1 MELVL
6 TPDEPR
12 GGPSVTIP
20 YVARFVG
27 GPLDGREE
35 IWSRPIDEARP
46 TITHVHLHDGPK
58 IEHHYDLH
66 HSDQFGWEYR
76 LRES

>member
-1 MELVL
+1 M
-6 TPDEPR
+6 
-12 GGPSVTIP
+12 TIP

-35 IWSRPIDEARP
+35 LWEEPTRELKQ
-46 TITHVHLHDGPK
+46 TITHIYLHDGPK

-66 HSDQFGWEYR
+66 STDQFGWEYR
-76 LRES
+76 LREVG

>member
-1 MELVL
+1 M
-6 TPDEPR
+6 
-12 GGPSVTIP
+12 TIP

-35 IWSRPIDEARP
+35 IWSRPMDEPRQ

-66 HSDQFGWEYR
+66 HTDKFGWEYR
-76 LRES
+76 LREP

>member
-1 MELVL
+1 MSY
-6 TPDEPR
+6 R
-12 GGPSVTIP
+12 
-20 YVARFVG
+20 ARFVG

-35 IWSRPIDEARP
+35 IWNTTVEEPQQ

-58 IEHHYDLH
+58 IEHYYDLH
-66 HSDQFGWEYR
+66 HVDQFGWEYR